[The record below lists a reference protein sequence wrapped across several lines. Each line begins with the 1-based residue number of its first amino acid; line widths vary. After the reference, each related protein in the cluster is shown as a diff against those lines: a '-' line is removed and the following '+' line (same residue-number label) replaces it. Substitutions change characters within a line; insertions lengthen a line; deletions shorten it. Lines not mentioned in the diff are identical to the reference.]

1 MNFGVSC
8 HTCKVQETQAMM
20 LQTEGHMATERTTNI
35 EEPTSAVAD
44 SKRFEPFLAS
54 DPELTQ
60 YC

>member
-1 MNFGVSC
+1 MNLGVPC
-8 HTCKVQETQAMM
+8 RTCKIQERQAIM
-20 LQTEGHMATERTTNI
+20 LETEGCMATERTTNI

-54 DPELTQ
+54 DPELIQ